1 MLTKIFKSGLTVCF
15 ALLITVMITS
25 CEKEKETS
33 GLIIVKNSSGQVVPK
48 ALVTLFPEPTVS
60 SQGTLPIPSLANTEL
75 TDANGRAE
83 FTYDLE
89 VILNVY
95 VVKYEGND
103 TLKGANII
111 RLLKGKTVTKVVEIN

>member
-1 MLTKIFKSGLTVCF
+1 MMLTKMFKSGLTVGF
-15 ALLITVMITS
+15 ALLITGMRTS

-33 GLIIVKNSSGQVVPK
+33 RLIIVKNSSGQVV
-48 ALVTLFPEPTVS
+48 AEELVTLFPEPTVS
-60 SQGTLPIPSLANTEL
+60 SQGSLPIPSLANTES

-103 TLKGANII
+103 TLKEP
-111 RLLKGKTVTKVVEIN
+111 TSFDC